1 MSSDLFSRQFM
12 RRIALLLA
20 TIACSQEPEHPWER
34 TWTSSRRAV
43 PRCFSIASDTTAVA
57 SARDWLASPTRLK
70 LDTSR
75 PDPRTLGQK
84 PSFARRASAE
94 SHSTYPP
101 GWWVG
106 IKGTDSIGVWF
117 FDSMGLE
124 TVGMIGRLETDSS
137 FNGYYTGERDQAHPP
152 SGRFTGRA
160 VRCDAT

>member
-1 MSSDLFSRQFM
+1 VSSKLYSRAYL
-12 RRIALLLA
+12 RPIALLLA
-20 TIACSQEPEHPWER
+20 TLACSQEPEHPWER
-34 TWTSSRRAV
+34 TWAPSHPPL

-57 SARDWLASPTRLK
+57 SADGWLAPPTHLL

-84 PSFARRASAE
+84 PNFALRASAE
-94 SHSTYPP
+94 SDSSYPG
-101 GWWVG
+101 GWWAG
-106 IKGTDSIGVWF
+106 IEGTDSIGAWF

-124 TVGMIGRLETDSS
+124 TVGMIGRIETDSS

-160 VRCDAT
+160 VRCNDT